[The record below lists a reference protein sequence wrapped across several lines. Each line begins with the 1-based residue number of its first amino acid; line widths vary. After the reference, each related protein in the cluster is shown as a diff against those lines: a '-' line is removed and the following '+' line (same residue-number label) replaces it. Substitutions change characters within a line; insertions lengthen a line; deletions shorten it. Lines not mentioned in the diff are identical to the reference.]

1 MTIDKIDMATW
12 RLSLF
17 YSRSWNIGKAI
28 CPKPKKL
35 LKKTAKFVFVWH
47 MHIGL
52 ILNEVISIIVYISDH
67 DEPKPRA
74 RIRWFCNLN

>member
-1 MTIDKIDMATW
+1 
-12 RLSLF
+12 
-17 YSRSWNIGKAI
+17 
-28 CPKPKKL
+28 
-35 LKKTAKFVFVWH
+35 

-74 RIRWFCNLN
+74 RIRLVLQFKLMNRFERPIENEYYIVNFSYTIILF